1 MTWKGKGSGMKR
13 LKKMRG
19 LIILVVMVALA
30 VGYYF
35 YLSNRTRSND
45 DDDITVTRVQE
56 LLMRN
61 LEQNYPATPKEVVK
75 LYSDITQCFYGEKYS
90 EEELERLATMAYALF
105 DEELAAANPWNI
117 YYAKLIGEIEE
128 YKKNHYVISAYTTSS
143 SVDIE
148 HQKFTKDGYTCTRV
162 YVYYTMRRETVIDT
176 LNEVFV
182 LRKDKSGYWRIYG
195 WQLVE
200 E

>member
-75 LYSDITQCFYGEKYS
+75 LYSDITQCFYGEK
-90 EEELERLATMAYALF
+90 
-105 DEELAAANPWNI
+105 
-117 YYAKLIGEIEE
+117 
-128 YKKNHYVISAYTTSS
+128 
-143 SVDIE
+143 
-148 HQKFTKDGYTCTRV
+148 
-162 YVYYTMRRETVIDT
+162 
-176 LNEVFV
+176 
-182 LRKDKSGYWRIYG
+182 
-195 WQLVE
+195 
-200 E
+200 